1 MRAPLSSPRSVIRRW
16 TQQWRRWWQRQDGSR
31 QEYLLMLG
39 PVLSVILFVTAIVAS
54 LAYLR
59 GEELDAE
66 VEAVSRDVN
75 FTYREMRTRVGD
87 RLGQINRMLQ
97 DVDPQERGSE
107 FLFQAAILASQY
119 PELIGISTLNRDGS
133 LRETYV
139 NSQVRGSQLRDDE
152 ELTRSQAQAAWT
164 ALSKQRGVLFAP
176 ARLNPDNTMSSA
188 SVLAFMSY
196 EQGGRSPQM
205 LAMEFDLDVLLR
217 ESITAEAAKRYAFA
231 LVNDDGRLLAGQLP
245 ALRARWSDH
254 LPWTHPSAEY
264 RTALAP
270 MASDLWLVGRGYRT
284 TPDFGAQALQW
295 ATVVL
300 SLLTLWMLIT
310 NWRHSKRRLKTQR
323 AFMEETKFRRAME
336 DSMLTGMR
344 AMDMQGR
351 ITYVNPA
358 FCRMTGWSEAELVG
372 QHAPFSFWPDDDHG
386 VLLERLHH
394 ELEGKVNHSGF
405 EVRLQRRNGET
416 FYARMY
422 MSPLVSQSGEQSGWM
437 ASVTD
442 ITDAK
447 KTREELAAAHE
458 RFTTVLGS
466 LDAAVSVANIGGG
479 SLLFGNARYR
489 KWYGDSVL
497 GHHRMV
503 THAQLSLTTSAAHD
517 AVDDWSGVPTDTLL
531 DADSE
536 DAILFESD
544 MNMWLEVRSRYL
556 TWVDGSLAQ
565 MVIATDV
572 TARHEAQAQAE
583 AHAEK
588 AEAASRL
595 ITMGEM
601 ASTVAHELNQPLAAI
616 SNYCSGMISRLER
629 QQATPETLIPALEKT
644 AKQAQRAG
652 QIISRIRSFVKR
664 SEPTITSVSVDEIID
679 DALELAQ
686 LELRRHDVR
695 LSHYFEARLPAIQAD
710 PILIEQV
717 LINLIKN
724 GAESI
729 NQAKRPQ
736 GQREVALRVASTLVD
751 GQRVVEF
758 SVTDTGAGIPEDLR
772 ERIYD
777 AFYST
782 KSEGM
787 GIGLKLCRSI
797 VESHRGRMSVENLYN
812 QGLITG
818 CRFSFWLPMSN

>member
-1 MRAPLSSPRSVIRRW
+1 MRAPLSSPRFVIRRW
-16 TQQWRRWWQRQDGSR
+16 LHQWRRWWQRQDSLR

-39 PVLSVILFVTAIVAS
+39 PVISVLLFVTALGAS
-54 LAYLR
+54 LTYLR
-59 GEELDAE
+59 NEEMDAE
-66 VEAVSRDVN
+66 HEAVARDVS
-75 FTYREMRTRVGD
+75 FTYREIRTRVAD
-87 RLGQINRMLQ
+87 RLGQINRMAQ
-97 DVDPQERGSE
+97 DVDPQSKGSE

-119 PELIGISTLNRDGS
+119 PELIGVSSVNRDGS
-133 LRETYV
+133 LRDTYV
-139 NSQVRGSQLRDDE
+139 DSQVRGSQLRDE
-152 ELTRSQAQAAWT
+152 EDLMQRQAREVWAA
-164 ALSKQRGVLFAP
+164 LGNQRGVLFTAP
-176 ARLNPDNTMSSA
+176 HMNPENSLASS
-188 SVLAFMSY
+188 SIVGFMVYSL
-196 EQGGRSPQM
+196 GGRDAHM
-205 LAMEFDLDVLLR
+205 LAVEFSLDMLLR
-217 ESITAEAAKRYAFA
+217 ESVTAEAAKHYAFA
-231 LVNDDGRLLAGQLP
+231 ILDQQNTLLAGQLP
-245 ALRARWSDH
+245 AWRARWSDH
-254 LPWTHPSAEY
+254 LPWASPIAEH
-264 RTALAP
+264 RTSLNP
-270 MASDLWLVGRGYRT
+270 MAPDLWLVGRGYRT
-284 TPDFGAQALQW
+284 AQNFGAQALQW

-300 SLLTLWMLIT
+300 SLLTLWMLVT
-310 NWRHSKRRLKTQR
+310 NWRHAKRRLKTQR

-372 QHAPFSFWPDDDHG
+372 QHAPFSFWPDDDHD
-386 VLLERLHH
+386 VLLQRLHH

-416 FYARMY
+416 FFARMY
-422 MSPLVSQSGEQSGWM
+422 MSPLVAQSGEQSGWM
-437 ASVTD
+437 ASITD
-442 ITDAK
+442 ITESK
-447 KTREELAAAHE
+447 RTREELAAAHE

-479 SLLFGNARYR
+479 TLLFGNARYR

-503 THAQLSLTTSAAHD
+503 THAQLSLTSSPD
-517 AVDDWSGVPTDTLL
+517 DVDELAGVPTHSLV

-536 DAILFESD
+536 DAILFESE

-572 TARHEAQAQAE
+572 TARHEAQAQAQ

-629 QQATPETLIPALEKT
+629 QQATPEALIPALEKT

-664 SEPTITSVSVDEIID
+664 SEPTIARVRVDDIIEE
-679 DALELAQ
+679 ALELAQ

-717 LINLIKN
+717 LLNLIKN

-736 GQREVALRVASTLVD
+736 GQREVSLRVASTTID
-751 GQRVVEF
+751 DQRVVQF
-758 SVTDTGAGIPEDLR
+758 SVTDTGAGIPEELR

-797 VESHRGRMSVENLYN
+797 VESHHGRMSVENLYN
-812 QGLITG
+812 AGLITG
-818 CRFSFWLPMSN
+818 CRFSFWLPMSS